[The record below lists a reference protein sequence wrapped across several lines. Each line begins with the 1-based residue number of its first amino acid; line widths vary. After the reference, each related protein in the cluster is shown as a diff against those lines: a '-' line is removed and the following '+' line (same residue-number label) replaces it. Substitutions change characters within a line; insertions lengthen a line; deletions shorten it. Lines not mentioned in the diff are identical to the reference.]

1 MCNRESTLEDE
12 KTVAKLLKKNP
23 AIAAHVVDVLD
34 TSSNH
39 IVMSY
44 VDTPIKKDKCLQ
56 NPLEVFVDYV
66 KTLDAM
72 YEASDTLSQAQGTET
87 TTTPSL
93 VFMDATFK
101 NFGYEPDGGK
111 PRLIDLGAFHVT
123 RDDRMDSF
131 RPSFVPPQMWSKN
144 AQSEAGSFCTIYD
157 SEYTV
162 EELRAVGYYACL
174 YEVTGWLFK
183 EHPEVNKARFFW
195 KMPHPSRA
203 LHTCTILDSWSSDL
217 RRRNQ
222 LPKLTDALKSFEQI
236 LSEAASA
243 CPADKRAHV
252 VKMKE
257 FLLRCIKAPLMSL
270 DSKEPGVIDV
280 VREAAAWARETLL
293 SSQEAIA
300 VAEPEPA
307 VAEPEPAVA
316 EPEPAVAEPDSG
328 GAWADEKKFN
338 GKLLTADQLKRHF
351 GGTVRVRVVLGQG
364 EKLAFRAKLGA
375 QNPKRPTVTFDRVS
389 DCCKFANNAWRE
401 KKESWMMSHVVQK
414 NHLTLARDWDSLSRR
429 EPFRSAVI
437 ELVVS

>member
-1 MCNRESTLEDE
+1 MTSFQRGSRLMIPFLFLRTHTVTCLEETERSARTSPKPPSSPDVMRSWPAKCAIESTLEDE
-12 KTVAKLLKKNP
+12 KTVAARLKENP

-101 NFGYEPDGGK
+101 NFGYEPDGGN

-123 RDDRMDSF
+123 GDDHMDFF
-131 RPSFVPPQMWSKN
+131 RPSLVPPQMWSKN
-144 AQSEAGSFCTIYD
+144 AQSEPGSFCTIYD

-183 EHPEVNKARFFW
+183 EHPEVRKARFFRN
-195 KMPHPSRA
+195 KPTPSRA
-203 LHTCTILDSWSSDL
+203 LHTCTILDSWSSKL
-217 RRRNQ
+217 RRRKQ
-222 LPKLTDALKSFEQI
+222 LPKLLDALKSFEDI
-236 LSEAASA
+236 LSEATSV
-243 CPADKRAHV
+243 CPADKRAHA

-257 FLLRCIKAPLMSL
+257 FLLRCIKVPLMSL

-307 VAEPEPAVA
+307 LAREPEPAVA
-316 EPEPAVAEPDSG
+316 EPEPAVAEPEPALQSP
-328 GAWADEKKFN
+328 AA
-338 GKLLTADQLKRHF
+338 LQ
-351 GGTVRVRVVLGQG
+351 
-364 EKLAFRAKLGA
+364 
-375 QNPKRPTVTFDRVS
+375 
-389 DCCKFANNAWRE
+389 
-401 KKESWMMSHVVQK
+401 
-414 NHLTLARDWDSLSRR
+414 SLS
-429 EPFRSAVI
+429 PG
-437 ELVVS
+437 